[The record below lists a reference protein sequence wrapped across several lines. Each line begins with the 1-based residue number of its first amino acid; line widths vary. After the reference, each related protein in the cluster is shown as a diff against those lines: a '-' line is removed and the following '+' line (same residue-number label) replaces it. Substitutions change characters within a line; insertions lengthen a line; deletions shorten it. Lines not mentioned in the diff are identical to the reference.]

1 MTENT
6 KTLIFGMAA
15 LAATALAIGTR
26 TRTAEVASLES
37 SDKPLFEQF
46 TDPLLAKSLKI
57 VRFDEGLANLSE
69 IEVKQVNGI
78 WTLPSHDAY
87 PADAKDRIRDAA
99 TPFVDLR
106 PIRIVSDSDGDHA
119 LYGVQE
125 PSQDKSAVG
134 DQGVGTLV
142 NIKDEAGT
150 NLVNVIIG
158 KPVKGQEGQRYI
170 RRVNQSRVYVA
181 AIDPTKLPAK
191 FEDWIEKDLLNV
203 NAWDISKLQLKDYTF
218 QVAQTL
224 QGPVTDF
231 EQRLEI
237 TLTDDNGTWKLD
249 QLLEARDGQM
259 QPTQLLEGEELNTDR
274 INALKDALD
283 SLEIVDVQRKPQGM
297 GEDLRADKGFFSD
310 QAGVDSLVER
320 GFYPVQISGDAIE
333 LLSTDGEVLA
343 TTKDGVEY
351 VLRFGRVA
359 GVDTESEEGKLKRFL
374 LVSARVDQ
382 SQFPEPVL
390 EPLPEAP
397 AAAAPEAGSQSSA
410 TQTLTRFAAL
420 QNSDA
425 AVEPTPDTAV
435 PASDTAA
442 PELPA
447 ALNADA
453 AAVPA
458 ESAAPAPGSEAPAA
472 APAAASEAGTAA
484 PAAGPPSDLQAER
497 ERITKENQRKI
508 DERNEKIKKAQEK
521 VRELNYRFADWY
533 YVISEDVYKKI
544 HLGRADVIRET
555 KAAIETGSGL
565 DAFRNLEGQ
574 GLEKKTETPAPNEG
588 DTFNP

>member
-1 MTENT
+1 MPP
-6 KTLIFGMAA
+6 
-15 LAATALAIGTR
+15 R
-26 TRTAEVASLES
+26 R
-37 SDKPLFEQF
+37 
-46 TDPLLAKSLKI
+46 
-57 VRFDEGLANLSE
+57 LSTCE
-69 IEVKQVNGI
+69 
-78 WTLPSHDAY
+78 
-87 PADAKDRIRDAA
+87 
-99 TPFVDLR
+99 
-106 PIRIVSDSDGDHA
+106 PIRVVSDSDGDHA

-283 SLEIVDVQRKPQGM
+283 SLEIVDVQRKPQGL

-343 TTKDGVEY
+343 TTKEGVEY

-382 SQFPEPVL
+382 SQFPEPVSG
-390 EPLPEAP
+390 
-397 AAAAPEAGSQSSA
+397 AAARSSRAAARARRPRSQSSA
-410 TQTLTRFAAL
+410 TQTLTRFTAL

-425 AVEPTPDTAV
+425 AVEP
-435 PASDTAA
+435 A
-442 PELPA
+442 PTLRRPRA
-447 ALNADA
+447 
-453 AAVPA
+453 
-458 ESAAPAPGSEAPAA
+458 
-472 APAAASEAGTAA
+472 TRR
-484 PAAGPPSDLQAER
+484 PPSCPRLSMPTPRRRRRTPPLPPQDRNRQLLHLPHLPLPVKPVPPHPPPAR
-497 ERITKENQRKI
+497 RPICRRSASASRRKTSG
-508 DERNEKIKKAQEK
+508 RSTSATRSSRRRRKKC
-521 VRELNYRFADWY
+521 
-533 YVISEDVYKKI
+533 
-544 HLGRADVIRET
+544 
-555 KAAIETGSGL
+555 GS
-565 DAFRNLEGQ
+565 
-574 GLEKKTETPAPNEG
+574 
-588 DTFNP
+588 